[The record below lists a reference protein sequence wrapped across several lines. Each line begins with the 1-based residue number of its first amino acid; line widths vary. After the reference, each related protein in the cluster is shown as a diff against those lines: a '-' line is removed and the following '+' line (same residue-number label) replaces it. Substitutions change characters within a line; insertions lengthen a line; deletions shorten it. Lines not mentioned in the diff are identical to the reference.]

1 MPDTLS
7 TTPSLY
13 AGAPGSVSFKKL
25 RKRLVRGAQEVI
37 DTYGL
42 LDRRA
47 IEAGEK
53 PRPKWLVCLSGGK
66 DSYGLLAVLMD
77 LQWQGALP
85 VDLIAC
91 NLDQGQP
98 GFPKHVLP

>member
-1 MPDTLS
+1 MADTFS
-7 TTPSLY
+7 SAPSLF
-13 AGAPGSVSFKKL
+13 ANAPATVSFKKL

-47 IEAGEK
+47 IEAGDL

-66 DSYGLLAVLMD
+66 DS
-77 LQWQGALP
+77 
-85 VDLIAC
+85 
-91 NLDQGQP
+91 
-98 GFPKHVLP
+98 